1 MTSAPLPTAA
11 GPRPQLAVHRLGMA
25 HPGDLSELA
34 ALFDAGTVA
43 ADEVVAVIGKTEGN
57 GGVNDFTRGY
67 FTQSLMQ
74 LLAQRT
80 GRPAEAIWRELPCVL
95 SGGTEGVLSPH
106 YVVFSRRRLPAG
118 ETHAAGIGPEGAH
131 YIPPATGTDAKAQA
145 SADIGAPTRAK
156 GAAPGALAIGTAFS
170 APTPAQDIGRWR
182 QVRAV
187 AQAVRAA
194 MDQAGID
201 RPEDVAFV
209 QLKCPCVTSAR
220 AQAAAAAGH
229 AVLTADPGRSMA
241 FARAAG
247 AFGAAIALGELPD
260 DPALEGA
267 LLQDFDRFSARASV
281 SCGVEVEANEVIVL
295 GHSARWQGPLRM
307 GCAPMHDALDIAAV
321 GEALRP
327 LGLQAAPQLPAAQ
340 AARVAAVFVKCEP
353 DRRGQVRGARHTMLD
368 DTDINAQ
375 RHIRGAVGG
384 LVAGVLGD
392 GRIFVSG
399 GAEHQGPDGGGL
411 VAVIAH
417 VG

>member
-1 MTSAPLPTAA
+1 MTSASSTTPAPL
-11 GPRPQLAVHRLGMA
+11 RPQLAVHRLGMA
-25 HPGDLSELA
+25 HPGDLSALA

-67 FTQSLMQ
+67 FTQSLMG

-80 GRPAEAIWRELPCVL
+80 GRSAEALWRELPCVL

-106 YVVFSRRRLPAG
+106 YVVFSRRAVPGAASPV
-118 ETHAAGIGPEGAH
+118 TAAG
-131 YIPPATGTDAKAQA
+131 
-145 SADIGAPTRAK
+145 S
-156 GAAPGALAIGTAFS
+156 ALAIGTAMS
-170 APTPAQDIGRWR
+170 APLPPQDVGRWAH
-182 QVRAV
+182 VRSV

-220 AQAAAAAGH
+220 AQAAALAGH
-229 AVLTADPGRSMA
+229 TVLTADPGRSMA

-260 DPALEGA
+260 DPALEDA
-267 LLQDFDRFSARASV
+267 LLRDFDRFSGRASV

-307 GCAPMHDALDIAAV
+307 GCAPMRDALDIAAV

-327 LGLQAAPQLPAAQ
+327 LGLQATPQLPAAQ

-411 VAVIAH
+411 VAVIAD